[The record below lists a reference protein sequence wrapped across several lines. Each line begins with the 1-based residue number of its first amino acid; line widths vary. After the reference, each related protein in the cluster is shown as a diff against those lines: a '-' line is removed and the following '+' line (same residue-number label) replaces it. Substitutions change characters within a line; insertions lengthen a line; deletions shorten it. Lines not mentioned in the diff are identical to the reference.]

1 MANARGQKRDLERK
15 RLERA
20 AAKRARRQGAGS
32 SEPADVVDETEARP
46 PSKYAGYSEQ
56 QILEALADLHARFA
70 AEEIDHDELEAT
82 RTELLQQL
90 TVT

>member
-1 MANARGQKRDLERK
+1 MANARGQKRDLERR

-20 AAKRARRQGAGS
+20 AAKRARRQGLS
-32 SEPADVVDETEARP
+32 DSEPADVVDETDVRP

-56 QILEALADLHARFA
+56 QILEALAEVHARFA

-90 TVT
+90 NVT